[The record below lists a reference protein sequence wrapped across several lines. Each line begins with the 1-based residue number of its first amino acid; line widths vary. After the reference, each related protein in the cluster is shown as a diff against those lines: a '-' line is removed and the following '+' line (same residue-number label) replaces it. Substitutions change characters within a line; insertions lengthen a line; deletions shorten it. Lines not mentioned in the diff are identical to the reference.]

1 MRDQIIPRL
10 LPLDASLANG
20 KTSGDFELNRDSSR
34 TSKLTPAAVLVP
46 LVEHPSGLTVLL
58 TRRTEHLHDHAG
70 QVSFPGGRVE
80 SQDESP
86 ISTALRETQEEVG
99 IAPDSVELAGFL
111 DPYETA
117 TGFMITPVVGF
128 IPPQSTLKP
137 DAFEVAEIF
146 EVPMSFILEPE
157 NQQRRQHNVCGTDRW
172 FYVFEYQ
179 HHYIWGATAGML
191 MNLSGRLG

>member
-1 MRDQIIPRL
+1 MRDQIVSCL
-10 LPLDASLANG
+10 APLDATLAHESAG
-20 KTSGDFELNRDSSR
+20 GDFELNNDSPR

-80 SQDESP
+80 DHDDGP

-117 TGFMITPVVGF
+117 TGFVITPVVGL
-128 IPPQSTLKP
+128 IPPQPTLELDP
-137 DAFEVAEIF
+137 FEVAEVF
-146 EVPMSFILEPE
+146 EVPMSFILEPG
-157 NQQRRQHNVCGTDRW
+157 NQQRRQHRIRGIDRW

-191 MNLSGRLG
+191 MNLARRLD